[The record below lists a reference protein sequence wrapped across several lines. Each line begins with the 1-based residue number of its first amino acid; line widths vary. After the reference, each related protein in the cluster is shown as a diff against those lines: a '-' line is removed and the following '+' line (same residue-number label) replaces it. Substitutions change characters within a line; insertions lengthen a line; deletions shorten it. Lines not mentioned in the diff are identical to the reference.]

1 MQKLPVGRQDFTTIR
16 ENNYLYVDKTK
27 YIHKMIKSGD
37 INFLSRP
44 RRFGKSLLISTLK
57 ELFKGN
63 KKLFEGLYIY
73 DKWNWEEKYPIIHI
87 DFGEGDYTTRDDLKD
102 TLSDVLEDIAE
113 NFGIELKRR
122 TIPKRFAELFKK
134 IYNKTQKKIVVLVDE
149 YDKPIT
155 NNLTKSNINEF
166 QEALGSFYEVLKTND
181 QYIKFIF
188 LTGISKFT
196 KVSVFSKLNH
206 VDDLT
211 LIDEFNSM
219 CGYTQEELEDNFQ
232 PFIQKLADK
241 FQMSYS
247 DTLDKIRVYYN
258 GYSWNGEDKVYNPY
272 STLLCF
278 KHGEFA
284 EEWFNTG
291 TPSVLADYPMGAYS
305 LKSIAEPSRVSY
317 NELKNPTTENIKEEV
332 LLFQTGYLTVDN
344 VEVGERAKF
353 YDLKIPNLEVE
364 TALFENLIARYS
376 KISFNDILDYG
387 SKLLKYT
394 IDGDCKKI
402 KETLGDYLSPIPSN
416 LRGQDE
422 RYYHVL
428 VFMLLYSAKIHVHS
442 EVHGYKGNA
451 DLIIEENDNVI
462 IIEFKQSSK
471 SSLNY
476 MIDEALEQIETQEYG
491 RQYKN
496 KNIIKG
502 AIVFKDSEIGC
513 KLIKE

>member
-73 DKWNWEEKYPIIHI
+73 DKWNWEEEYPVIQI
-87 DFGEGDYTTRDDLKD
+87 DLAGGTYNTLNDLEAKLKD
-102 TLSDVLEDIAE
+102 IINRIARDFQVNIYSESLEEKFTDLISE
-113 NFGIELKRR
+113 IS
-122 TIPKRFAELFKK
+122 KK
-134 IYNKTQKKIVVLVDE
+134 TDKKVVVLVDE
-149 YDKPIT
+149 YDKPIIS
-155 NNLTKSNINEF
+155 NLQNKNLDEI
-166 QEALGSFYEVLKTND
+166 QKKLGSFYEVLKTND

-188 LTGISKFT
+188 ITGVSKFAQ
-196 KVSVFSKLNH
+196 VSVFSKLNH

-211 LIDEFNSM
+211 LINEFNSI
-219 CGYTQEELEDNFQ
+219 CGYSQKELEDNFQ

-241 FQMSYS
+241 FQISYS
-247 DTLDKIRVYYN
+247 HTLDKLKSYYN
-258 GYSWNGEDKVYNPY
+258 GYSWNGEDRVYNPY

-305 LKSIAEPSRVSY
+305 LKSIADPNRVSY

-376 KISFNDILDYG
+376 KISFNDILDYA

-462 IIEFKQSSK
+462 IIEFKQSNK

-476 MIDEALEQIETQEYG
+476 MINEALEQIETQEYG

-502 AIVFKDSEIGC
+502 AIVFRDNNIGC

>member
-1 MQKLPVGRQDFTTIR
+1 MQKLPAGTQSFSILR

-27 YIHKMIKSGD
+27 YILELTEYGR
-37 INFLSRP
+37 INFLARP
-44 RRFGKSLLISTLK
+44 RRFGKSLLVSTLK
-57 ELFKGN
+57 ELFEGN

-73 DKWNWEEKYPIIHI
+73 DKWDWEDNYSVITIDLAGGTYNALNDLEAKLKDIMGRIARDFQVNIYSESLEEK
-87 DFGEGDYTTRDDLKD
+87 FTDLI
-102 TLSDVLEDIAE
+102 SEIS
-113 NFGIELKRR
+113 
-122 TIPKRFAELFKK
+122 KK
-134 IYNKTQKKIVVLVDE
+134 TDKKVVVLIDE
-149 YDKPIT
+149 YDKPIIS
-155 NNLTKSNINEF
+155 NLQNKNLDEI
-166 QEALGSFYEVLKTND
+166 QKKLGSFYEVLKTND

-188 LTGISKFT
+188 ITGVSKFAQ
-196 KVSVFSKLNH
+196 VSVFSKLNH

-211 LIDEFNSM
+211 LIDEFNSI

-241 FQMSYS
+241 FQMSYFH
-247 DTLDKIRVYYN
+247 TLDKLRSYYN
-258 GYSWNGEDKVYNPY
+258 GYSWNGEDRVYNPY

-291 TPSVLADYPMGAYS
+291 TTSVLVDYPMGAYS

-376 KISFNDILDYG
+376 KISFNDILDYA

-462 IIEFKQSSK
+462 IIEFKQSNK
-471 SSLNY
+471 SSFNY
-476 MIDEALEQIETQEYG
+476 MINEALEQIETQEYG